1 MDPIYLTYL
10 AIAQIA
16 LTAYGTMASVNAQKQ
31 AMAYQVMQHELQ
43 QKQYKDQADSEA
55 LKTLMDENDR
65 KKKYLSQIDENRAL
79 LSITGTT
86 ADSASYRAFFKAGKA
101 VVKSDLEKIKLMG
114 TERRLAALYGVQQ
127 AGIASQGVRAGGK
140 AGIISTVGR
149 SLMGGYR
156 VVRETKPSW
165 FIDK

>member
-1 MDPIYLTYL
+1 MDPVHLMYL
-10 AIAQIA
+10 AIAQIV
-16 LTAYGTMASVNAQKQ
+16 LTTYGTMASVNAQKQ

-101 VVKSDLEKIKLMG
+101 VVKSDLEKTIKNF
-114 TERRLAALYGVQQ
+114 
-127 AGIASQGVRAGGK
+127 
-140 AGIISTVGR
+140 ISTEICWLPINSVEVKGEELKTGLEFLEELEEDDDVQNVYTNLTTGI
-149 SLMGGYR
+149 S
-156 VVRETKPSW
+156 
-165 FIDK
+165 

>member
-1 MDPIYLTYL
+1 MDPVYLTYL

-86 ADSASYRAFFKAGKA
+86 ADSASYRAFFKAGKE
-101 VVKSDLEKIKLMG
+101 VVKTDLQKIKLMG

-165 FIDK
+165 FR